1 MPSRVGFTKKIS
13 LVFDQ
18 ILGAFMFLGSAILA
32 FLLLAVC
39 WDVFARTFFGRP
51 LTWVLEFTEY
61 GLLYMTFLCT
71 AWVLKNEGH
80 VISDLLLVG
89 LSPRNQ
95 ALLNT
100 VTSFMGAVICLIL
113 TWFGADVS
121 WGAGGAYSSKLIGDM
136 RDYREYLKFD
146 KNNRYYKMQIDYVK
160 YLSKRSKGKFGF
172 TEMITIDGLNFLDC
186 VRHGD
191 AYTDIYDYPVEIK
204 EVMAFASD
212 LNVKLVKEQRKY
224 IDVYR
229 GGRFNF
235 YQIWTPIIENL
246 QTSQLHILALD
257 INPIIRNSISGRSS

>member
-1 MPSRVGFTKKIS
+1 MLSTHLRYQPFWLHEGSLLMPSRVGFTKKIS

-18 ILGAFMFLGSAILA
+18 ILGAFMFLGSTILA

-121 WGAGGAYSSKLIGDM
+121 WEKLQSGAFQPTAIQPPDFPIFVIIPVGCFLLFIQFLRRALY
-136 RDYREYLKFD
+136 
-146 KNNRYYKMQIDYVK
+146 NMQK
-160 YLSKRSKGKFGF
+160 WKAA
-172 TEMITIDGLNFLDC
+172 TITNG
-186 VRHGD
+186 
-191 AYTDIYDYPVEIK
+191 
-204 EVMAFASD
+204 
-212 LNVKLVKEQRKY
+212 
-224 IDVYR
+224 
-229 GGRFNF
+229 
-235 YQIWTPIIENL
+235 
-246 QTSQLHILALD
+246 
-257 INPIIRNSISGRSS
+257 